1 MKILTNILAAAAFGL
16 GMAMTACQSKD
27 NGDLGHHH
35 HHAEAKAHSH
45 AEEKGHI
52 HGEEADQ
59 SGNAGGAEGNG
70 EIMLDPHM
78 AEQFGV
84 KASKAEAGEFRTV
97 VAATGQI
104 IDSPTSTAVATAPTS
119 GIVKFAAGIH
129 QGSKAAAGQT
139 IATISADKM
148 MGGDANAAA
157 KANLEA
163 AKRELDRVTPL
174 HADGIVST
182 KDYNAA
188 QQAYEVA
195 KAAYSSAA
203 ASGKATSPRGGVITA
218 LQAQEGQYVNAGDP
232 IATIS
237 SSATLTLRADL
248 PEKNYGMLPQLTTAN
263 IQLPYSEEWMP
274 LTSLG
279 AKRITAPTTAASQRG
294 YVPVYFDFNNDG
306 SVIPGSFVKVK
317 LLGEARQGVITVPIT
332 AVSEQQ
338 GAYFVYE
345 RLDEDCYRKIPIKTG
360 ASDGINIEVTNG
372 LAGGENIVTEGMV
385 AVRLAE
391 SSAVAPEG
399 HSHNH

>member
-1 MKILTNILAAAAFGL
+1 M
-16 GMAMTACQSKD
+16 
-27 NGDLGHHH
+27 
-35 HHAEAKAHSH
+35 
-45 AEEKGHI
+45 
-52 HGEEADQ
+52 
-59 SGNAGGAEGNG
+59 
-70 EIMLDPHM
+70 
-78 AEQFGV
+78 
-84 KASKAEAGEFRTV
+84 
-97 VAATGQI
+97 
-104 IDSPTSTAVATAPTS
+104 IDSPTTTAVVTAPTS
-119 GIVKFAAGIH
+119 GVLKFTGGMH

-157 KANLEA
+157 KANLDA
-163 AKRELDRVTPL
+163 AKKELDRVTPL

-188 QQAYEVA
+188 MQAYEVA

-203 ASGKATSPRGGVITA
+203 ASGKATAPRSGVITA
-218 LQAQEGQYVNAGDP
+218 LQAQEGQYVNAGDA

-237 SSATLTLRADL
+237 SSATLTLRAEL
-248 PEKNYGMLPQLTTAN
+248 PEKNYGMLAQLTSAN
-263 IQLPYSEEWMP
+263 IQAPYSEEWIP
-274 LTSLG
+274 LSRLG

-306 SVIPGSFVKVK
+306 SIIPGSFVKVN
-317 LLGEARQGVITVPIT
+317 LLGEAREGVITVPIT

-360 ASDGINIEVTNG
+360 ASDGIKIEVTEG
-372 LAGGENIVTEGMV
+372 LSGGENIVTEGMI

-399 HSHNH
+399 HSHGH